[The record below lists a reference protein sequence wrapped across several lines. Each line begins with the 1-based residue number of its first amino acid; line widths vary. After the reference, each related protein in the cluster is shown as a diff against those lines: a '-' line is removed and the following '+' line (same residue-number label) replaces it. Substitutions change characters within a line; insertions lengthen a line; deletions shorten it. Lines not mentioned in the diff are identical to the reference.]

1 MLFYGQRQH
10 FLNLKSGSES
20 DDEVF
25 ANFGTI
31 NFDEIAPNLVNKEYK
46 TSLERR
52 LILGL
57 ISRDYN
63 LHEIEDK
70 EDKVVLGPDDQT
82 PQGNFT
88 SQIPL
93 ESFAMEESINAI
105 MEEE

>member
-1 MLFYGQRQH
+1 M
-10 FLNLKSGSES
+10 
-20 DDEVF
+20 
-25 ANFGTI
+25 
-31 NFDEIAPNLVNKEYK
+31 NKEYK
-46 TSLERR
+46 TPLERR

-70 EDKVVLGPDDQT
+70 AILGQNDET

-105 MEEE
+105 MEEEQDASYNSNSGLRQSRIGEILKDKKF